1 MKDIMKKAILT
12 FGLFS
17 LVVLTSF
24 TTTETKTQN
33 IVAETGDTDTG
44 GTNSGQT
51 NSGHTLGGN
60 RKLDTPVTSNNK
72 MSNSNLEYSNNLSFV
87 ETKKKS
93 DI

>member
-1 MKDIMKKAILT
+1 MKKAILT

-24 TTTETKTQN
+24 TTTETTTQN
-33 IVAETGDTDTG
+33 MVAETGDTG

-60 RKLDTPVTSNNK
+60 RKLDPVTSNK
-72 MSNSNLEYSNNLSFV
+72 ELSNSNLEYSNNLSFV

>member
-24 TTTETKTQN
+24 TTTENQTQN
-33 IVAETGDTDTG
+33 MVAETGDTG
-44 GTNSGQT
+44 GTSKQQDGNSQT
-51 NSGHTLGGN
+51 IGGN
-60 RKLDTPVTSNNK
+60 KKLDFPTTNRETV
-72 MSNSNLEYSNNLSFV
+72 SNSNVEFSNNLSFV
-87 ETKKKS
+87 EMKKKS

>member
-1 MKDIMKKAILT
+1 MKKAILT

-24 TTTETKTQN
+24 TTTETTTQN
-33 IVAETGDTDTG
+33 MVAETGDTG

-51 NSGHTLGGN
+51 NSGQTLGGN
-60 RKLDTPVTSNNK
+60 RKLDMPVSGNKK
-72 MSNSNLEYSNNLSFV
+72 MSNSTLEFSNNMSFV
-87 ETKKKS
+87 EMKKKS